1 MDASVAERGQRQA
14 AILAAALECFT
25 EHGFAATTV
34 EEIRAR
40 SGASI
45 GSIYHHFGGKE
56 GLAAELYVDGIR
68 GYQQGFLNTLEQ
80 HDTAEAAVRALV
92 HHHLHWVE
100 TNPRLARFLMNRRE
114 TELRDATRARVRELN
129 RAFFPRVHAW
139 VRRHVRAGALRPL
152 PLDLLEP
159 VLLGPSQEFSRLW
172 LDDRTRISLA
182 RAERE
187 LADATWNA
195 VRASGAAPRD

>member
-1 MDASVAERGQRQA
+1 VEVTAAERGDRQA
-14 AILAAALECFT
+14 AILDAALGCFT
-25 EHGFAATTV
+25 ERGFAATTV
-34 EEIRAR
+34 EQIRAR

-56 GLAAELYVDGIR
+56 GIAAELYVDGIR
-68 GYQQGFLNTLEQ
+68 GYQRGFLDALEGNPE
-80 HDTAEAAVRALV
+80 AERGVRALV

-114 TELRDATRARVRELN
+114 TELRESTRARVRELN
-129 RAFFPRVHAW
+129 RAFFPRVQAW
-139 VRRHVRAGALRPL
+139 VQRHVSEEALRPL
-152 PLDLLEP
+152 PFDLLEP

-172 LDDRTRISLA
+172 LDGRTRISLA

-187 LADATWNA
+187 LAEATWNSI
-195 VRASGAAPRD
+195 RG